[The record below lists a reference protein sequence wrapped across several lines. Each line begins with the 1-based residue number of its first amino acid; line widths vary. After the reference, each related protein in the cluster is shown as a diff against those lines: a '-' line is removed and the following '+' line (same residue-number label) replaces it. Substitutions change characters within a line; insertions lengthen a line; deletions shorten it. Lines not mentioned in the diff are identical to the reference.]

1 MEDKYLNDISEIKNM
16 MSKSSQFISLSGF
29 SGILAGIYAIIGA
42 FMAFNILY
50 IENEFF
56 DDIYYRII
64 SLNDMYK
71 LFGIAFTVV
80 TLSIITGIVLSVNKA
95 KKNNEVVWNITSKR
109 LVINFLIPLVVGG
122 YLCLYLIEK
131 EDFTLIAP
139 LTLIFYGLACV
150 NASKYTVGDV
160 RYLGLTMIILGILN
174 TFFIGFGLLF
184 WALGFGGCHILY
196 GSMMYFKYDFR
207 KKN

>member
-122 YLCLYLIEK
+122 YLCMYLIEK

>member
-1 MEDKYLNDISEIKNM
+1 MENKYLNDISEIKNM

-122 YLCLYLIEK
+122 YLCMYLIEK